1 MNIDIEPLLFLG
13 WIAFAAS
20 LLNMIGDWVLMGF
33 PIAGRDFELRMIG
46 DKPRKHV
53 EIGIY
58 SGLITLPPWLGIL
71 FPVLYLLRDASLW
84 LRVLILIGILLFVMF
99 SLVFHI
105 SHIFLDIAFRSGVD
119 SVIACSVQEKERIQ
133 RIIAPITLVMS
144 LAIFAAGIISGV
156 PVWWL
161 VSNPFLVL
169 VALIVV
175 AKFTPSPVGGYL
187 LVGSGSLG
195 FGIFCMSTMLAL

>member
-20 LLNMIGDWVLMGF
+20 LLNMIADWALMGF
-33 PIAGRDFELRMIG
+33 PIAGRDLELRMIG

-58 SGLITLPPWLGIL
+58 SGLMTLPPWLGIL
-71 FPVLYLLRDASLW
+71 FPVLYLLQDASRW
-84 LRVLILIGILLFVMF
+84 LQVLVLMGILLFVMF

-105 SHIFLDIAFRSGVD
+105 SHIFLDIAFRSSVD
-119 SVIACSVQEKERIQ
+119 SVIACSVQEKERLK
-133 RIIAPITLVMS
+133 RITAVVTLVMS
-144 LAIFAAGIISGV
+144 LAILAAGIASDV

-161 VSNPFLVL
+161 ISNPFLVL
-169 VALIVV
+169 VVLIVV
-175 AKFTPSPVGGYL
+175 AKFTPSPVGGYFL
-187 LVGSGSLG
+187 AGSGSLG
-195 FGIFCMSTMLAL
+195 FGIFCLSTMLAL